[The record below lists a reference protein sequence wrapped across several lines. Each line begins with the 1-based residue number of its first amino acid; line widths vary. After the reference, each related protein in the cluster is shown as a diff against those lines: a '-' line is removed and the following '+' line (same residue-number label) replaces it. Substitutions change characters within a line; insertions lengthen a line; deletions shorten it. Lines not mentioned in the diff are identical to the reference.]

1 VMVGQ
6 TWRRME
12 KPEVFLPTTFKKYRF
27 GWVALSAGIL
37 SFEAWYNDPADD
49 GIEAMVAIG
58 T

>member
-1 VMVGQ
+1 
-6 TWRRME
+6 ME
-12 KPEVFLPTTFKKYRF
+12 KQEVFLPTTFKKYRF

-49 GIEAMVAIG
+49 GIEARVAIG